1 MINIINQPLI
11 DMYRDRVDVDQPST
25 CDTIHFGGYE
35 HRNGSE
41 ELWSWLNHTRL
52 YPLVISDSELENGP

>member
-11 DMYRDRVDVDQPST
+11 DMYRDRVDVDQPAT
-25 CDTIHFGGYE
+25 CDPIQFGGYE

-41 ELWSWLNHTRL
+41 ELWS
-52 YPLVISDSELENGP
+52 